1 MTNFDEELKFFETLL
16 DGSEESNKNLALIL
30 RAAIQRLD
38 NLPQYHKDPILIRDY
53 EEKEEEET

>member
-30 RAAIQRLD
+30 RIAIQRLD
-38 NLPQYHKDPILIRDY
+38 DLPQYHKDPILIRDY